1 MIIQKKHLTDHC
13 GKEFTDTPM
22 HTAYRTTGIR
32 HMLRAIGLAL
42 LLALVI
48 ITQTGCSSDNSE
60 PVTGEDYLLDTI
72 CSISIYE
79 MTADGEAKPA
89 SKVQEDAEKA
99 ITDAFDLCAKLD
111 KTLSRT
117 AEASDVS
124 RINRAGGEWTE
135 VSDYTLDLLQAGVR
149 YSELSGGDFDIT
161 VGGVTELWDFHADPE
176 DAKLPDADALAEAV
190 RHVGYDKI
198 EFDGNKVRLTDPETK
213 IDLGGIAK
221 GYIGDRM
228 ADLLEERGVTSGIVN
243 LGGNVICIGGKTAD
257 DDFVI
262 GVEAPFSDRTEI
274 VGKIGARDMTLVT
287 SGVYERKIEVD
298 GKLYHH
304 ILSTKT
310 GYSADTDL
318 DAVTLTAEKGH
329 SMDTDALSTICL
341 IKGYEEASK
350 LIEQTDGVEAVF
362 VLHDGSI
369 QKTSGAKF
377 EKE

>member
-1 MIIQKKHLTDHC
+1 MK
-13 GKEFTDTPM
+13 
-22 HTAYRTTGIR
+22 
-32 HMLRAIGLAL
+32 
-42 LLALVI
+42 
-48 ITQTGCSSDNSE
+48 
-60 PVTGEDYLLDTI
+60 
-72 CSISIYE
+72 
-79 MTADGEAKPA
+79 
-89 SKVQEDAEKA
+89 
-99 ITDAFDLCAKLD
+99 
-111 KTLSRT
+111 
-117 AEASDVS
+117 
-124 RINRAGGEWTE
+124 
-135 VSDYTLDLLQAGVR
+135 
-149 YSELSGGDFDIT
+149 
-161 VGGVTELWDFHADPE
+161 
-176 DAKLPDADALAEAV
+176 
-190 RHVGYDKI
+190 HVGYDKL

-287 SGVYERKIEVD
+287 SGV
-298 GKLYHH
+298 

-362 VLHDGSI
+362 VLHNGSI